1 MLPQAISICVI
12 QKCNGHIYTVS
23 MFQHLMG
30 FPLRNVT
37 GAAAAKVVLHFWCT
51 AACAVAQATT
61 GPQDSKACADV
72 CLGCNPAD
80 KSKASHQEDA

>member
-1 MLPQAISICVI
+1 
-12 QKCNGHIYTVS
+12 

-37 GAAAAKVVLHFWCT
+37 GAAAAAKVVLHFWCT

-72 CLGCNPAD
+72 PTSADVFLGYNPAD